1 LIGGSLLDG
10 ELGRRIC
17 LEAFVRDRQTATDRA
32 AVTAVF
38 DPVESPIERREPVP
52 QTGSQGVVDAL
63 LCQWLRR
70 IGRIAF
76 GVMVICPG
84 CAEIG
89 QQLLHMS
96 TLRVHQ
102 RSSPVQFHRA
112 APPLLLFYTRQADH
126 GCGWPSPVG
135 PYDSP
140 VTVATFLAHSLPLVL
155 IAAVSPVLFLNASR
169 VVEAAGISAGLYFGG
184 GAVLCL
190 IALGVP
196 TLGLMGATTSQLL
209 AADLASRGVDLALAL
224 VLIAYGA
231 WQVLRSHRHRGA
243 AGDSSEIRDH
253 ALPTGGRALFAAGLL
268 GMITNFTT
276 LPLFLSVAQRI
287 GTVTVPWWAKALLLA
302 MVVIVVATPVWLPV
316 GLGAVV
322 PAHAGLRPETRRKIQ
337 TATQRVS
344 IGACFLGGAVIIWHV
359 LGG

>member
-1 LIGGSLLDG
+1 
-10 ELGRRIC
+10 
-17 LEAFVRDRQTATDRA
+17 
-32 AVTAVF
+32 
-38 DPVESPIERREPVP
+38 
-52 QTGSQGVVDAL
+52 
-63 LCQWLRR
+63 
-70 IGRIAF
+70 
-76 GVMVICPG
+76 
-84 CAEIG
+84 
-89 QQLLHMS
+89 
-96 TLRVHQ
+96 
-102 RSSPVQFHRA
+102 
-112 APPLLLFYTRQADH
+112 
-126 GCGWPSPVG
+126 
-135 PYDSP
+135 

-231 WQVLRSHRHRGA
+231 WQVVRSQRHRSA
-243 AGDSSEIRDH
+243 AGDSSETKDH

-276 LPLFLSVAQRI
+276 LPLYLSVAQRI
-287 GTVTVPWWAKALLLA
+287 GTVTVSWWAKALLLV

-316 GLGAVV
+316 GLRAVV
-322 PAHAGLRPETRRKIQ
+322 PAHSGLRPETRRKIQ
-337 TATQRVS
+337 TATQRIS

>member
-1 LIGGSLLDG
+1 
-10 ELGRRIC
+10 
-17 LEAFVRDRQTATDRA
+17 
-32 AVTAVF
+32 
-38 DPVESPIERREPVP
+38 
-52 QTGSQGVVDAL
+52 
-63 LCQWLRR
+63 
-70 IGRIAF
+70 
-76 GVMVICPG
+76 M
-84 CAEIG
+84 
-89 QQLLHMS
+89 
-96 TLRVHQ
+96 TL
-102 RSSPVQFHRA
+102 
-112 APPLLLFYTRQADH
+112 
-126 GCGWPSPVG
+126 
-135 PYDSP
+135 
-140 VTVATFLAHSLPLVL
+140 ATFLAHSLPLVL

-209 AADLASRGVDLALAL
+209 AADLASRSVDLALAL

-231 WQVLRSHRHRGA
+231 WQVVRSHRHRSA
-243 AGDSSEIRDH
+243 AGDSSETKDH

-276 LPLFLSVAQRI
+276 LPLYLSVAQRI
-287 GTVTVPWWAKALLLA
+287 GTVTVPWWAKALLLV

-316 GLGAVV
+316 GLRAVV
-322 PAHAGLRPETRRKIQ
+322 PAHSGLRPETRRKIQ
-337 TATQRVS
+337 TATQRIS

>member
-1 LIGGSLLDG
+1 
-10 ELGRRIC
+10 
-17 LEAFVRDRQTATDRA
+17 
-32 AVTAVF
+32 
-38 DPVESPIERREPVP
+38 
-52 QTGSQGVVDAL
+52 
-63 LCQWLRR
+63 
-70 IGRIAF
+70 
-76 GVMVICPG
+76 
-84 CAEIG
+84 
-89 QQLLHMS
+89 
-96 TLRVHQ
+96 
-102 RSSPVQFHRA
+102 
-112 APPLLLFYTRQADH
+112 
-126 GCGWPSPVG
+126 
-135 PYDSP
+135 

-169 VVEAAGISAGLYFGG
+169 VVEAAGIAAGLYFGG

-231 WQVLRSHRHRGA
+231 WQVVRSQQHRSA
-243 AGDSSEIRDH
+243 AGDSSETKDH

-276 LPLFLSVAQRI
+276 LPLYLSVAQRI
-287 GTVTVPWWAKALLLA
+287 GTVTVSWWAKALLLV

-316 GLGAVV
+316 GLRAVV
-322 PAHAGLRPETRRKIQ
+322 PAHSGLRPETRRKIQ
-337 TATQRVS
+337 TATQRIS

-359 LGG
+359 LRG

>member
-1 LIGGSLLDG
+1 
-10 ELGRRIC
+10 
-17 LEAFVRDRQTATDRA
+17 
-32 AVTAVF
+32 
-38 DPVESPIERREPVP
+38 
-52 QTGSQGVVDAL
+52 
-63 LCQWLRR
+63 
-70 IGRIAF
+70 
-76 GVMVICPG
+76 
-84 CAEIG
+84 
-89 QQLLHMS
+89 
-96 TLRVHQ
+96 
-102 RSSPVQFHRA
+102 
-112 APPLLLFYTRQADH
+112 
-126 GCGWPSPVG
+126 
-135 PYDSP
+135 

-169 VVEAAGISAGLYFGG
+169 VVEAAGIPAGLYFGG

-209 AADLASRGVDLALAL
+209 AADLASRSVDLALAL

-231 WQVLRSHRHRGA
+231 WQVVRSHQHRSA
-243 AGDSSEIRDH
+243 AGDSSETKDH

-276 LPLFLSVAQRI
+276 LPLYLSVAQRI
-287 GTVTVPWWAKALLLA
+287 GTVTVPWWVKALLLV

-316 GLGAVV
+316 GLRAVV
-322 PAHAGLRPETRRKIQ
+322 PAHSGLSPETRRKIQ
-337 TATQRVS
+337 TATQRIS